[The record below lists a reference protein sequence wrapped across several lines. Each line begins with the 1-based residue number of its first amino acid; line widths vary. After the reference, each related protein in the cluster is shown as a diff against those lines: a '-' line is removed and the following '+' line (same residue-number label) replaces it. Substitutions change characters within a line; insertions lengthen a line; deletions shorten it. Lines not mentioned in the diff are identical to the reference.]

1 MQLWKDGIE
10 QGLGVLA
17 IPGTERPKNL
27 DGTLPGDIGFDPLGF
42 SNVID
47 IKWLR
52 EAELKHARVAML
64 AFLGFI
70 VQVCTRDLLTLC
82 RKCCVG
88 LSWVP
93 SALCRHSW

>member
-1 MQLWKDGIE
+1 MLGVMVLGSSAMSRGPTMQLWKDGVE

-47 IKWLR
+47 IRWLR
-52 EAELKHARVAML
+52 EAELKHSRVAML

-70 VQVCTRDLLTLC
+70 VQVHR
-82 RKCCVG
+82 G
-88 LSWVP
+88 NII
-93 SALCRHSW
+93 